1 MKIKLLLL
9 SLVAIIMLSCTE
21 KNKVDANYAIVPLPQ
36 FVEAGIGEPFT
47 LTSSTQIVCTEGSSI
62 QTAKFL
68 SEYIKSNTGLNLKI
82 TDKEKDNNVIILKTG
97 YTGENL
103 EAYQLSIDQ
112 SKIMIEGASPAGVFY
127 GVQTLRKSIP
137 VGDDIGLVNFQP
149 VLIKDFPRFGYRGM
163 HLDVSRHMVSVDSV
177 KIYIDMLALHNV
189 NRFHWHLTDDQGWRV
204 EIKKYPELTKIGS
217 MRDQTVIG
225 LKNSGEY
232 DGKPYGGFYTQ
243 EEIKEIV
250 KYAEDRFIT
259 VIPEIDL
266 PGHMLGVLATYP
278 HLGCTGGP
286 YKVAQTW
293 GIFEDVLCAGNDDIY
308 PFLEDIFAEI
318 MGLFP
323 AEYIH
328 IGGDECPKTQWE
340 KCPKCQ
346 AKIKELGI
354 KADANHTAEQK
365 LQSYIMQRVEKYLND
380 HGRKVIGWDEI
391 LEGGIAPNATIMS
404 WRGIEGAIS
413 AAKQQHPAIMTP
425 HRYLYFD
432 YYQSEDKEKES
443 FISIGYHLP
452 VEKVYSYEPVPDVLS
467 DEEKKFIIGVQANVW
482 TEFMQSFN
490 HVQYMAL
497 PRMAAVSEI
506 QWTMPEKKNYDEFVG
521 RLYDLV
527 KIYDHSGYNYAKHVF
542 ETRSSVD
549 ISAEKQP

>member
-1 MKIKLLLL
+1 MKIKLLL
-9 SLVAIIMLSCTE
+9 SLVTLLMLSCTE
-21 KNKVDANYAIVPLPQ
+21 KSKVDANYEVVPLPQ
-36 FVEAGIGEPFT
+36 SVETIVGEPFV
-47 LTSSTQIVCTEGSSI
+47 LTSSTQIVCAEGALV

-68 SEYIKSNTGLNLKI
+68 SEYIKSNTGLELKI
-82 TDKEKDNNVIILKTG
+82 TDKIKDTNVIILKTG
-97 YTGENL
+97 YVGENL
-103 EAYQLSIDQ
+103 EAYQLSVEQ
-112 SKIMIEGASPAGVFY
+112 SKITIEGASPAGVFY
-127 GVQTLRKSIP
+127 GAQTLRKSIP
-137 VGDDIGLVNFQP
+137 FGDNVGLVNFQP
-149 VLIKDFPRFGYRGM
+149 VIIKDFPRFGYRGM

-232 DGKPYGGFYTQ
+232 DEKPYGGFYTQ
-243 EEIKEIV
+243 EEIKDIV

-259 VIPEIDL
+259 IIPEIDL

-293 GIFEDVLCAGNDDIY
+293 GIFEDVLCAGNNEIY
-308 PFLEDIFAEI
+308 PFLEDIFTEV

-365 LQSYIMQRVEKYLND
+365 LQSYVMQRVEKYLND

-432 YYQSEDKEKES
+432 YYQSEDKDNEP

-467 DEEKKFIIGVQANVW
+467 DDERKFIIGVQANVW

-506 QWTMPEKKNYDEFVG
+506 QWTMPEKKDYEKFVG
-521 RLYDLV
+521 RLSGLAKMYDL
-527 KIYDHSGYNYAKHVF
+527 YGYNYAKHVF
-542 ETRSSVD
+542 ETKSSVD
-549 ISAEKQP
+549 ISEEK